1 MTTLHADSPTLQDL
15 IIARRVRKGPA
26 SGTTKRGAYW
36 LACDRIEVATYGG
49 DGIGQSAARTTVYL
63 LLRHYRDGAVR
74 AIARVHNWHQNY
86 VQDDWYSIP
95 SLPACRSIEEVIVA
109 LLGRS
114 TEETG
119 RLYTPD
125 AESGLIAALSNL
137 GLREALPAPDGE

>member
-36 LACDRIEVATYGG
+36 LACDRIITGSYGG
-49 DGIGQSAARTTVYL
+49 DGIGQSAAQITVFL
-63 LLRHYRDGAVR
+63 VLRHYRDGAVR
-74 AIARVHNWHQNY
+74 AIARVHGWHQNY
-86 VQDDWYSIP
+86 THDNWYSIP
-95 SLPACRSIEEVIVA
+95 SLPACRSAEEVIVA

-125 AESGLIAALSNL
+125 AESGLVAALSNL
-137 GLREALPAPDGE
+137 GLPQALPSPDGE